1 MHVARTH
8 RHAWSSRYCRA
19 VAARLVLGTAQFGVD
34 YGVTNSRGRVPDDD
48 LGAILDLAVS
58 TGVTSVDT
66 ATEYGDAELRL
77 RTWAD
82 RLRVQTKIRAIGGI
96 VSPDIT
102 TSCERLGVE
111 SLDAALIRFWFELSP
126 LEKQRAAEGL
136 QKARGAGMISR
147 IGASIY
153 DDVELATVLD
163 CFATPN
169 VVQVPASVVDQ
180 RLVGSLNIRELR
192 ERGCTIQVRSAYLQG
207 LLITDHSDHPDVTHF
222 RSSCWQAG
230 LDPLVV
236 CLTYLRDLGWV
247 DEVVVGVTSDL
258 ELRAALEAWQA
269 PALSMESELWAS
281 SDVDLLDPRRWKRE

>member
-1 MHVARTH
+1 M
-8 RHAWSSRYCRA
+8 
-19 VAARLVLGTAQFGVD
+19 AARLVLGTAQFGVD
-34 YGVTNSRGRVPDDD
+34 YGVTNSRGRVPDDE

-126 LEKQRAAEGL
+126 LEQQRAAEGL
-136 QKARGAGMISR
+136 QEARGAGLISR
-147 IGASIY
+147 IGASVY

-163 CFATPN
+163 CFATPD

-180 RLVGSLNIRELR
+180 RLVGSLNISELR
-192 ERGCTIQVRSAYLQG
+192 GRGCTIQVRSAYLQG

-236 CLTYLRDLGWV
+236 CLTYLRDLEWV
-247 DEVVVGVTSDL
+247 DEVVVGVTTDV
-258 ELRAALEAWQA
+258 ELQAALEAWQA
-269 PALSMESELWAS
+269 PPLSMESELWAS
-281 SDVDLLDPRRWKRE
+281 SDVDLLDPRRWKRA